1 MGSLLPH
8 FSGHLSPQMTAD
20 LRYSL
25 ARAGRVS
32 GLFLKRTA
40 GRYGLELLPWPRH
53 QIQLKWRCLTLLI
66 LASPTFAWALQA
78 HFRSHSQNS
87 QVAAELS
94 TYFML
99 LLSPSE
105 HQPPSAESEINLRPG
120 TVCKQGCSL
129 LIVSFPLLLTLCARL
144 MSMGPDLNLLQI
156 QDKNGQT
163 IRVCKLSFSSISN
176 MDFTKSKGYS
186 RAFGSK
192 TVKPDAERALQVLLG
207 TCRGSVLWHFSPC
220 SGLYFWLLSDLVN
233 AALWIQQAQ
242 KGELW
247 PVHDTVEKKKHRTDI
262 LSFQIIHQKAG
273 LSLVLQ
279 GLSGMVFPPE
289 NTSSLCTPW
298 SINETSSVYYT
309 NRNYSN

>member
-1 MGSLLPH
+1 MGSPLPH
-8 FSGHLSPQMTAD
+8 FSSHLSPQMTAD

-53 QIQLKWRCLTLLI
+53 QIQLEWRCLTLLT
-66 LASPTFAWALQA
+66 LASPAFARALQA

-99 LLSPSE
+99 FLSPSE

-129 LIVSFPLLLTLCARL
+129 LIVSSPLLLTLCARL
-144 MSMGPDLNLLQI
+144 MSMGPDLNPLQI

-176 MDFTKSKGYS
+176 MDFAKSKGCS

-207 TCRGSVLWHFSPC
+207 TCCGSVFWHFSPC

-247 PVHDTVEKKKHRTDI
+247 PVQNTGGKKTQDRHSQLSNHTPESRSVPGAAGSLGDGFPSWKHELLVHSLEYKRNQRCI
-262 LSFQIIHQKAG
+262 LYK
-273 LSLVLQ
+273 
-279 GLSGMVFPPE
+279 
-289 NTSSLCTPW
+289 
-298 SINETSSVYYT
+298 
-309 NRNYSN
+309 